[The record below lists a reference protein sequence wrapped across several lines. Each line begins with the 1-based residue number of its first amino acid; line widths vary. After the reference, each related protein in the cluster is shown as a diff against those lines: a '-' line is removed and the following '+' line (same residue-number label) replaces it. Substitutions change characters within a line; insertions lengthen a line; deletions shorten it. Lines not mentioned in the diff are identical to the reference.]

1 MAGTTA
7 AAQVHSHAVYLGS
20 VLCLFFVWSGENMRM
35 KMLATEMKKQERTMH
50 PCPACD
56 ENGVVDFIDLVR
68 GRAELHCPRCP
79 TTWAEQTEAT
89 MKFLGK

>member
-1 MAGTTA
+1 
-7 AAQVHSHAVYLGS
+7 
-20 VLCLFFVWSGENMRM
+20 MRM
-35 KMLATEMKKQERTMH
+35 KLLATEKKQRTMH

-68 GRAELHCPRCP
+68 GRAELHCPKCP

-89 MKFLGK
+89 MRYLGK

>member
-1 MAGTTA
+1 
-7 AAQVHSHAVYLGS
+7 
-20 VLCLFFVWSGENMRM
+20 
-35 KMLATEMKKQERTMH
+35 MKKQERTMH